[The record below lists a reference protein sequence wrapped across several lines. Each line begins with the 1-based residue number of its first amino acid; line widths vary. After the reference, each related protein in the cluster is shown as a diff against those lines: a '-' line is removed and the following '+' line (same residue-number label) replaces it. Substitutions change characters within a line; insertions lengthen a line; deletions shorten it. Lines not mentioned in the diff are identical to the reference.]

1 MRAKPFNLYSL
12 ITAIS
17 VTSAS
22 LLLAACQNELA
33 YLNDEDRY
41 DCTAQFDNGDDF
53 KARYIV
59 NKKSGN
65 VHESISLPR
74 RSMNKLTASY
84 IRKDQISAIKEEM
97 VGPIKITNQATIT
110 PSMTPIGFTKWVGA
124 KGGGVSVYGECT
136 LVKLDRKKVLAGRR
150 EYQALEKRR
159 ENWFKACERELRNE
173 LKDPSSYSYVSHTA
187 FGGTNG
193 NKKYVDIK
201 YRAKNSFGATVVGKY
216 SCTS

>member
-1 MRAKPFNLYSL
+1 M
-12 ITAIS
+12 
-17 VTSAS
+17 TSTS
-22 LLLAACQNELA
+22 LLLAACQDELA
-33 YLNDEDRY
+33 YLKHEDRY
-41 DCTAQFDNGDDF
+41 DCTAKFENGEDF

-65 VHESISLPR
+65 VHESISIPT
-74 RSMNKLTASY
+74 RSMNKFTASY

-97 VGPIKITNQATIT
+97 VGPIKITSQATIT
-110 PSMTPIGFTKWVGA
+110 PSMAPIGFTKWVGGDGA
-124 KGGGVSVYGECT
+124 GVSLWGECT
-136 LVKLDRKKVLAGRR
+136 LVRLDRKEVLAGRR

-159 ENWFKACERELRNE
+159 ENWFKACEIELQNG

-201 YRAKNSFGATVVGKY
+201 YRAKNSLGATVLGKY